1 MTVGRILRQIAAIA
15 SMNIRSIPQRLW
27 MSLSTVVAIA
37 LVVAVLLAFLAM
49 GNGFRQ
55 AQSSAGAADI
65 AIMLRDGAQTEINS
79 AVTREQAD
87 IVEEAPG
94 IARQNGRPLVSAEL
108 YVIVDGVSRSSH
120 LRANLPLRGLPLAG
134 VALRHNVRIAEG
146 RLFQTGTNEI
156 VVGRSVT
163 REFEGFDLGKT
174 LRLGQSVWTIVGVF
188 EDGGTVRESEL
199 WGDVGVVQ
207 SVFKRSNFFQTI
219 RVRLASASALPALK
233 AYVDGDPRLKLAV
246 ESEAEYFSEQARQ
259 SSDLIQKLGWPL
271 AIIMAIGALA
281 GALNTMY
288 SSVASRGT
296 EIATLRAIGF
306 GRIPTFVGTLA
317 EALTLAVIGGVVGIL
332 AATLLFQG
340 YSASTLSSNFT
351 QVVFT
356 FKVTPALCGSALVL
370 ALIVGVIGGI
380 FPAFRAARQ
389 PIVGMLGEQ

>member
-1 MTVGRILRQIAAIA
+1 VTVGRIISQIVAIA

-55 AQSSAGAADI
+55 AQSSAGATDI
-65 AIMLRDGAQTEINS
+65 AILLRDGAQTEINS
-79 AVTREQAD
+79 AVTRDQAD
-87 IVEEAPG
+87 LVEEGPG
-94 IARQNGRPLVSAEL
+94 IARQDGRALVSAEL
-108 YVIVDGVSRSSH
+108 YVIVDGISRSTG

-146 RLFQTGTNEI
+146 RLFQPGTNEI
-156 VVGRSVT
+156 VVGRNVT
-163 REFEGFDLGKT
+163 REFKDFELGKT
-174 LRLGQSVWTIVGVF
+174 LRLGQSVWAIVGVF

-207 SVFKRSNFFQTI
+207 SVFKRANFFQTV
-219 RVRLASASALPALK
+219 RARLASPATLPALK
-233 AYVDGDPRLKLAV
+233 AYVDADPRLKLVV
-246 ESEAEYFSEQARQ
+246 ETEAEYFSEQGKQ

-317 EALTLAVIGGVVGIL
+317 EALALAVIGGIVGVV

-340 YSASTLSSNFT
+340 YSASTLSANFT

-356 FKVTPALCGSALVL
+356 FKVTPALCGSALGL
-370 ALIVGVIGGI
+370 ALVVGVIGGV

-389 PIVGMLGEQ
+389 PIAGMLGDQ

>member
-1 MTVGRILRQIAAIA
+1 MGGLIRQVAAIA

-27 MSLSTVVAIA
+27 MSLSTVVAVA

-65 AIMLRDGAQTEINS
+65 AILLRDGAQTEINS

-87 IVEEAPG
+87 LVEEGPG
-94 IARQNGRPLVSAEL
+94 IARQGGRPLASAEL
-108 YVIVDGVSRSSH
+108 YVIVDGISRSSG
-120 LRANLPLRGLPLAG
+120 LRANLPLRGLPLVG

-146 RLFQTGTNEI
+146 RLFRPGTNEI

-163 REFEGFDLGKT
+163 REFAGFELGKT
-174 LRLGQSVWTIVGVF
+174 LRLGQSVWTVVGIF

-199 WGDVGVVQ
+199 WGDAGVVQ
-207 SVFKRSNFFQTI
+207 SVFKRANFFQTI
-219 RVRLASASALPALK
+219 RARLESAAALPKLK
-233 AYVDGDPRLKLAV
+233 AYVDADPRLKLLV
-246 ESEAEYFSEQARQ
+246 ESEAEYFAEQARQ

-288 SSVASRGT
+288 SSVASRST

-317 EALTLAVIGGVVGIL
+317 EALALAVVGGVVGVV
-332 AATLLFQG
+332 AAAALFQG
-340 YSASTLSSNFT
+340 YSASTLSANFT
-351 QVVFT
+351 QIVFT
-356 FKVTPALCGSALVL
+356 FKVTPALCVSALVL
-370 ALIVGVIGGI
+370 ALSVGALGGI

-389 PIVGMLGEQ
+389 PIAGMLGEQ

>member
-1 MTVGRILRQIAAIA
+1 VGRIIAQVAAIA

-55 AQSSAGAADI
+55 AQSSAGAPDI

-87 IVEEAPG
+87 IVEEGPG
-94 IARQNGRPLVSAEL
+94 IAREGGRPLVSAEL
-108 YVIVDGVSRSSH
+108 YVIVDGVSRSNH
-120 LRANLPLRGLPLAG
+120 LRANLPLRGVPLDG
-134 VALRHNVRIAEG
+134 IALRHNVRIAEG
-146 RLFQTGTNEI
+146 RLFHSGTNEI

-207 SVFKRSNFFQTI
+207 SVFKRANFFQTI
-219 RVRLASASALPALK
+219 RVRLTSPAALPALK

-246 ESEAEYFSEQARQ
+246 ESEAEYFSEQAKQ

-306 GRIPTFVGTLA
+306 GRIPTFAGTLA
-317 EALTLAVIGGVVGIL
+317 EALTLAIIGGIVGIV
-332 AATLLFQG
+332 ATTLLFQG
-340 YSASTLSSNFT
+340 YSASTLSANFT

>member
-1 MTVGRILRQIAAIA
+1 MGRILSQVAAIA

-65 AIMLRDGAQTEINS
+65 AIMMRDGAQTEINS

-87 IVEEAPG
+87 LIEEAPG
-94 IARQNGRPLVSAEL
+94 IARQDGRPLVSAEL
-108 YVIVDGVSRSSH
+108 YVIVDGTSRSNG
-120 LRANLPLRGLPLAG
+120 LRANLPLRGLPLSG

-146 RLFQTGTNEI
+146 RLFAAGTNEI

-163 REFEGFDLGKT
+163 REFAGFDLGKT
-174 LRLGQSVWTIVGVF
+174 LRLGQSVWTVVGVF
-188 EDGGTVRESEL
+188 EDGCTVRESEL

-207 SVFKRSNFFQTI
+207 SVFKRANFFQTI
-219 RVRLASASALPALK
+219 RARLVSPASLPALK
-233 AYVDGDPRLKLAV
+233 AYVEADPRLKFSV
-246 ESEAEYFSEQARQ
+246 QSETEYFAEQAKQ
-259 SSDLIQKLGWPL
+259 SSSLIQKLGWPL

-306 GRIPTFVGTLA
+306 GRVPTFAGTLA
-317 EALTLAVIGGVVGIL
+317 EALTLAVIGGVVGIA
-332 AATLLFQG
+332 AATLLFHG

-356 FKVTPALCGSALVL
+356 FKVTPALCVSALVL
-370 ALIVGVIGGI
+370 ALVVGLIGGV
-380 FPAFRAARQ
+380 FPALRAARQ
-389 PIVGMLGEQ
+389 PIVGMLGDQ

>member
-1 MTVGRILRQIAAIA
+1 MARVLGQIVAIT
-15 SMNIRSIPQRLW
+15 SMNVRSIPHRLW
-27 MSLSTVVAIA
+27 MSLSTVIAIA

-65 AIMLRDGAQTEINS
+65 AILLRDGAQTEINS

-87 IVEEAPG
+87 LVEEAPG
-94 IARQNGRPLVSAEL
+94 IARLGGKPLVSAEL
-108 YVIVDGVSRSSH
+108 YVIVDGISRSSG

-134 VALRHNVRIAEG
+134 VALRHNVRITAG
-146 RLFQTGTNEI
+146 RLFRPGTNEI
-156 VVGRSVT
+156 VAGRSVA
-163 REFEGFDLGKT
+163 REFSGFELGRT
-174 LRLGQSVWTIVGVF
+174 LRLGQSVWTVVGVF

-207 SVFKRSNFFQTI
+207 SVFKRANYFQTI
-219 RVRLASASALPALK
+219 RARLESPAALPVVK
-233 AYVDGDPRLKLAV
+233 AYVDADPRLKLVV
-246 ESEAEYFSEQARQ
+246 ESESEYFAEQARQ

-271 AIIMAIGALA
+271 AIVMAIGALA

-306 GRIPTFVGTLA
+306 GRIPTFAGTLA
-317 EALTLAVIGGVVGIL
+317 EALVLATVGGAVGVL

-340 YSASTLSSNFT
+340 YSASTLSANFT

-356 FKVTPALCGSALVL
+356 FRVTPALCASALML
-370 ALIVGVIGGI
+370 ALGVGAVGGM

-389 PIVGMLGEQ
+389 PIAGMLGEQ

>member
-1 MTVGRILRQIAAIA
+1 MSRLIGQVVAIA

-55 AQSSAGAADI
+55 AQSSAGAPDI
-65 AIMLRDGAQTEINS
+65 VIMLRDGAQTEINS
-79 AVTREQAD
+79 GVSRAQRD
-87 IVEEAPG
+87 IIEEAPG
-94 IARQNGRPLVSAEL
+94 IAREDGRPLVSAEL
-108 YVIVDGVSRSSH
+108 YVIVDGVSRSTG
-120 LRANLPLRGLPLAG
+120 LRANLPLRGLPLSG
-134 VALRHNVRIAEG
+134 VALRHNVHIAEG
-146 RLFQTGTNEI
+146 RMFRPGTNEI
-156 VVGRSVT
+156 VAGRSVV
-163 REFEGFDLGKT
+163 REYSGFDLGKS
-174 LRLGQSVWTIVGVF
+174 LRLGQSVWTIVGIF

-199 WGDVGVVQ
+199 WGDVAVVQ
-207 SVFKRSNFFQTI
+207 SVFKRENFFQTI
-219 RVRLASASALPALK
+219 RARLAGPQALAPLK
-233 AYVDGDPRLKLAV
+233 AYVDADPRLKLAV
-246 ESEAEYFSEQARQ
+246 ETEAEFFAAQAQQ

-317 EALTLAVIGGVVGIL
+317 EALALATVGGIVGVV

-340 YSASTLSSNFT
+340 FTASTLSANFT

-356 FKVTPALCGSALVL
+356 FKVTPVLCLNALVL
-370 ALIVGVIGGI
+370 ALVVGFIGGM
-380 FPAFRAARQ
+380 FPAFRAARL

>member
-1 MTVGRILRQIAAIA
+1 MGRLFGQVAAIA

-65 AIMLRDGAQTEINS
+65 AILLRDGAQTEINS
-79 AVTREQAD
+79 GVSREQRD

-94 IARQNGRPLVSAEL
+94 IAREDGRPLVSAEL
-108 YVIVDGVSRSSH
+108 YVIVDGISRSSG
-120 LRANLPLRGLPLAG
+120 LRANLPLRGLPLVG

-146 RLFQTGTNEI
+146 RMFRPGTNEI
-156 VVGRSVT
+156 VAGRSVV
-163 REFEGFDLGKT
+163 REFAGFDLGKS
-174 LRLGQSVWTIVGVF
+174 LRLGQSVWTIVGIF

-207 SVFKRSNFFQTI
+207 SVFKRENFFQTI
-219 RVRLASASALPALK
+219 RARLAGPQALAPLK
-233 AYVDGDPRLKLAV
+233 AYVDADPRLKLAV
-246 ESEAEYFSEQARQ
+246 ESESEFFAAQAKQ

-317 EALTLAVIGGVVGIL
+317 EALALATLGGIVGVV

-340 YSASTLSSNFT
+340 FTASTLSANFT

-356 FKVTPALCGSALVL
+356 FRVTPALCVNALVL
-370 ALIVGVIGGI
+370 ALVVGFLGGM
-380 FPAFRAARQ
+380 FPAFRAARL

>member
-1 MTVGRILRQIAAIA
+1 MGRFVGQVVAIA

-27 MSLSTVVAIA
+27 MSLSTVVAVA

-65 AIMLRDGAQTEINS
+65 AILLRDGAQTEINS
-79 AVTREQAD
+79 GVSRAQAD
-87 IVEEAPG
+87 LIEEAPG
-94 IARQNGRPLVSAEL
+94 IARQDGRPLVSAEL
-108 YVIVDGVSRSSH
+108 YVIVDGTSRANG
-120 LRANLPLRGLPLAG
+120 LRANLPLRGLPLSG
-134 VALRHNVRIAEG
+134 IALRHNVRIAEG
-146 RLFQTGTNEI
+146 RLFQAGTSEI
-156 VVGRSVT
+156 VAGRSVT
-163 REFEGFDLGKT
+163 REFVGFELGKT
-174 LRLGQSVWTIVGVF
+174 LRLGQSVWTVVGIF

-207 SVFKRSNFFQTI
+207 SVFKRANFFQTI
-219 RVRLASASALPALK
+219 RARLTAPAALPALK
-233 AYVDGDPRLKLAV
+233 AYVDADPRLKLAV
-246 ESEAEYFSEQARQ
+246 ETEAEFFAEQAKQ

-271 AIIMAIGALA
+271 SIIMAIGALA

-317 EALTLAVIGGVVGIL
+317 EALALALVGGIIGVL
-332 AATLLFQG
+332 AAALLFHG
-340 YSASTLSSNFT
+340 YSASTLGANFT

-356 FKVTPALCGSALVL
+356 FKVTPALCASALVL
-370 ALIVGVIGGI
+370 ALAVGVIGGI

-389 PIVGMLGEQ
+389 PIVGMLGDQ

>member
-1 MTVGRILRQIAAIA
+1 MARVVAQVVAIA
-15 SMNIRSIPQRLW
+15 SMNVRSIPQRLW

-37 LVVAVLLAFLAM
+37 LVVAVLLAFLTM

-65 AIMLRDGAQTEINS
+65 AILMRDGAQAEINS
-79 AVTREQAD
+79 AVSREQAD
-87 IVEEAPG
+87 IVEEGPG
-94 IARQNGRPLVSAEL
+94 IARQDGHPLVSAEL
-108 YVIVDGVSRSSH
+108 YVIVDGISRSSG

-134 VALRHNVRIAEG
+134 VNLRHNVRITEG
-146 RLFQTGTNEI
+146 RLFQSGTNEI
-156 VVGRSVT
+156 VAGRSVV
-163 REFEGFDLGKT
+163 REFTGFELGKT
-174 LRLGQSVWTIVGVF
+174 LRLGQSVWTIVGIF

-207 SVFKRSNFFQTI
+207 SVFKRANFFQTI
-219 RVRLASASALPALK
+219 RARLASPASLAALK
-233 AYVDGDPRLKLAV
+233 AYSSADPRLKLVV
-246 ESEAEYFSEQARQ
+246 ESEAEYFAEQAKQ

-288 SSVASRGT
+288 SSVASRST

-317 EALTLAVIGGVVGIL
+317 EALALAVAGGVVGVL
-332 AATLLFQG
+332 AATLLFHG
-340 YSASTLSSNFT
+340 YSASTLSANFT

-356 FKVTPALCGSALVL
+356 FKVTPALCVSALVL
-370 ALIVGVIGGI
+370 ALIVGVVGGI

>member
-1 MTVGRILRQIAAIA
+1 MGRVIRQVAAISA
-15 SMNIRSIPQRLW
+15 MNIRSIPQRLW
-27 MSLSTVVAIA
+27 MSVSTVVAIA

-87 IVEEAPG
+87 LIEEGPG
-94 IARQNGRPLVSAEL
+94 IARQDGRPLVSAEL
-108 YVIVDGVSRSSH
+108 YVIVDGVSRATG

-146 RLFQTGTNEI
+146 RLFRAGTGEI

-163 REFEGFDLGKT
+163 REFAGFELGNT

-207 SVFKRSNFFQTI
+207 SVFKRANFFQTI
-219 RVRLASASALPALK
+219 RARLASPAALPALK
-233 AYVDGDPRLKLAV
+233 AYVDADPRLKLAV
-246 ESEAEYFSEQARQ
+246 ESEAEYFAEQAKQ

-271 AIIMAIGALA
+271 AIVMAIGALA

-306 GRIPTFVGTLA
+306 GRVPTFVGTLA
-317 EALTLAVIGGVVGIL
+317 EALVLAVVGGTLGVI

-340 YSASTLSSNFT
+340 YSASTLSANFT

-356 FKVTPALCGSALVL
+356 FKVTPALCVNALVL
-370 ALIVGVIGGI
+370 ALAVGGIGGL

>member
-1 MTVGRILRQIAAIA
+1 MGRITRQIVAIA

-55 AQSSAGAADI
+55 AQSSAGAPDI

-87 IVEEAPG
+87 IVEEGPG
-94 IARQNGRPLVSAEL
+94 IARQDGRPLVSAEL
-108 YVIVDGVSRSSH
+108 YVIVDGVSRASH
-120 LRANLPLRGLPLAG
+120 LRANLPLRGLPLTG
-134 VALRHNVRIAEG
+134 IALRHNVRIAEG
-146 RLFQTGTNEI
+146 RLFQSGTNEI

-163 REFEGFDLGKT
+163 REFEGFELGKT

-207 SVFKRSNFFQTI
+207 SVFKRANYFQTI
-219 RVRLASASALPALK
+219 RVRLVSAAGLPALK

-246 ESEAEYFSEQARQ
+246 ESEAEYFAEQARQ

-317 EALTLAVIGGVVGIL
+317 EALALAVVGGIVGVV

-370 ALIVGVIGGI
+370 ALVVGLIGGI

>member
-1 MTVGRILRQIAAIA
+1 MARVVAQVVAIA
-15 SMNIRSIPQRLW
+15 SMNVRSIPQRLW

-65 AIMLRDGAQTEINS
+65 AILMRDGAQAEINS
-79 AVTREQAD
+79 AVSREQAD
-87 IVEEAPG
+87 IVEEGPG
-94 IARQNGRPLVSAEL
+94 IARQDGHPLVSAEL
-108 YVIVDGVSRSSH
+108 YVIVDGISRSSG

-134 VALRHNVRIAEG
+134 VNLRHNVRITEG
-146 RLFQTGTNEI
+146 RLFQSGTNEI
-156 VVGRSVT
+156 VAGRSVV
-163 REFEGFDLGKT
+163 REFTGFELGKT
-174 LRLGQSVWTIVGVF
+174 LRLGQSVWTIVGIF

-207 SVFKRSNFFQTI
+207 SVFKRANFFQTI
-219 RVRLASASALPALK
+219 RARLASPASLAALK
-233 AYVDGDPRLKLAV
+233 AYSSADPRLKLVV
-246 ESEAEYFSEQARQ
+246 ESEAEYFAEQAKQ

-288 SSVASRGT
+288 SSVASRST

-317 EALTLAVIGGVVGIL
+317 EALALAVAGGVVGVL
-332 AATLLFQG
+332 AATLLFHG
-340 YSASTLSSNFT
+340 YSASTLSANFT

-356 FKVTPALCGSALVL
+356 FKVTPALCVSALVL
-370 ALIVGVIGGI
+370 ALIVGVVGGI